1 MPPAGTPPRA
11 RTRPVFSGTSRAI
24 LRGRFQ
30 PTPKG
35 YHRIPPRP
43 LARAP
48 LLKKGG
54 DRTPPRPLARAPLL
68 KKGGDRTPPRPLSR
82 APLLKRG
89 GDRKEKGGPV
99 VVGGPPPS
107 YKLRA
112 FFLIYGFSLIFSGG
126 ACGWLRAARRATR
139 ARLLRWRF
147 PACPW
152 RRAAL
157 PRRPSRPRSPWLR
170 PSRGRGSRC
179 RRAR

>member
-1 MPPAGTPPRA
+1 MPPTATPPRA

-48 LLKKGG
+48 LLEK
-54 DRTPPRPLARAPLL
+54 
-68 KKGGDRTPPRPLSR
+68 
-82 APLLKRG
+82 G
-89 GDRKEKGGPV
+89 GDRKEKGGPFLV
-99 VVGGPPPS
+99 VGPPPS
-107 YKLRA
+107 IKLRA
-112 FFLIYGFSLIFSGG
+112 FFLFYGFSLIFFGG
-126 ACGWLRAARRATR
+126 ACGWLRAARQATR

-152 RRAAL
+152 RGPAL